1 MTLALLDACGHPQ
14 VPKLLAT
21 RQKRGEESEADRFK
35 GAARRC
41 NPCLT
46 LCGWRREM
54 ATRTEG
60 SALSLV
66 GGGRAGGEEE
76 DHRVDEIK
84 SFSLV
89 WSERRRPTSQVNR
102 QRSGQILRGRQARPS
117 VVQPQPRVIPCS
129 WVTGRNWNRG
139 HWNGAVR
146 QRSPDLLRNVLLL
159 YLPLIHFK
167 LSTES

>member
-1 MTLALLDACGHPQ
+1 MWASASTETFGN
-14 VPKLLAT
+14 AT
-21 RQKRGEESEADRFK
+21 KERRGERSRSIQRRS
-35 GAARRC
+35 ARRC
-41 NPCLT
+41 NPCLS

-102 QRSGQILRGRQARPS
+102 QRSGQIL
-117 VVQPQPRVIPCS
+117 
-129 WVTGRNWNRG
+129 TGRRVRVSCRNWDWDWNRG
-139 HWNGAVR
+139 AIGTE
-146 QRSPDLLRNVLLL
+146 RSCLAGCVK
-159 YLPLIHFK
+159 PLEPPSRSCATYYCVYHSFI
-167 LSTES
+167 STES